1 MKKKINIQITFDD
14 NGKGIDSVMESI
26 LDTIKGHAPFVDE
39 DIRLAMECD
48 TDTDDESIILE
59 ADFSTEEPAKNGVIS
74 DMILASTVSIL
85 NSIKNMEEKA

>member
-26 LDTIKGHAPFVDE
+26 LHTIEGHAPFVDE
-39 DIRLAMECD
+39 DVRLYMECD
-48 TDTDDESIILE
+48 TDTDEDAITVE

-74 DMILASTVSIL
+74 DMILASTVSLL
-85 NSIKNMEEKA
+85 NSIKNMEE

>member
-1 MKKKINIQITFDD
+1 MKKTVNISITFDD
-14 NGKGIDSVMESI
+14 NGKGVDSMMESI
-26 LDTIKGHAPFVDE
+26 LHTIEGHAPFVDE
-39 DIRLAMECD
+39 DVRLVMECD

-85 NSIKNMEEKA
+85 NSIKNMEV